1 MLFNFLLFVSIFFFV
16 KKIIIKILSIII
28 LDFLKL
34 HVWPI

>member
-28 LDFLKL
+28 LKE
-34 HVWPI
+34 INS